1 MAIIEQIRFIFRR
14 VKIMSTENR
23 IFSSQ
28 QVFGSNNQ
36 GVKLNDKKRLKSVQE
51 IQSSGTLG
59 IYHTIFHLLYIYMVP
74 CRMVNDMKTLRVTR
88 EKHKRKLNFLKMM

>member
-36 GVKLNDKKRLKSVQE
+36 GVKLNNKKKAQICSRNPNRVY
-51 IQSSGTLG
+51 LG
-59 IYHTIFHLLYIYMVP
+59 HLPHHLSFVIHLYGP
-74 CRMVNDMKTLRVTR
+74 LSNG
-88 EKHKRKLNFLKMM
+88 